1 MTENFNTM
9 TFIKS
14 IPAMIRKV
22 WPGLWLLIVII
33 TLSLYFSNSPLSFLA
48 FEDWVTMHLL
58 IVIGLIAL
66 TVFFYN
72 AFKRHT
78 ANFATLALWLLA
90 SAACMMA
97 GFILRAAGL

>member
-1 MTENFNTM
+1 MAENFNTM
-9 TFIKS
+9 SFIKS
-14 IPAMIRKV
+14 IPAMVRKV
-22 WPGLWLLIVII
+22 WPGLWYLIVVV
-33 TLSLYFSNSPLSFLA
+33 TLSLYFSNSPLRFLA
-48 FEDWVTMHLL
+48 TGDWVALHIL

-72 AFKRHT
+72 AFERHT

-97 GFILRAAGL
+97 EFILRAASH